1 MPEAQRQFVEPLIP
15 GIVNAIHYA
24 FSIAT
29 GTTFVVGI
37 VSAALAAVVVAVLL
51 PAGKM
56 GESARRSTRSGPTSP
71 NSRSPAPGRG
81 PARGTRG

>member
-1 MPEAQRQFVEPLIP
+1 LAGVPEGQRQFVEPLIP

-56 GESARRSTRSGPTSP
+56 GESAHQEQPE
-71 NSRSPAPGRG
+71 APEQPVPSAG
-81 PARGTRG
+81 